1 MISTMNSTLI
11 GATAMASLTA
21 ALFFLRYWR
30 QSRDPLFAMFA
41 TAFGIDAAMRFVL
54 GFSPLSSEDE
64 PLYYIPRLIMFAL
77 IIIAIV
83 QKNRRR
89 SP

>member
-30 QSRDPLFAMFA
+30 QSRDSLFVMFA
-41 TAFGIDAAMRFVL
+41 IAFGIDAVMRFIL
-54 GFSPLSSEDE
+54 GVSPLSSEDE

>member
-1 MISTMNSTLI
+1 MMSTINATFI

-30 QSRDPLFAMFA
+30 QSRDPLFVMFA
-41 TAFGIDAAMRFVL
+41 IAFAIDAVMRFVL
-54 GFSPLSSEDE
+54 GFSPFSSEDE
-64 PLYYIPRLIMFAL
+64 PLYYVPRLITFAL

>member
-1 MISTMNSTLI
+1 V
-11 GATAMASLTA
+11 
-21 ALFFLRYWR
+21 
-30 QSRDPLFAMFA
+30 
-41 TAFGIDAAMRFVL
+41 MRFVL
-54 GFSPLSSEDE
+54 GFSPFSSEDE
-64 PLYYIPRLIMFAL
+64 PLYYVPRLITFAL

>member
-1 MISTMNSTLI
+1 MINSFNSTLI
-11 GATAMASLTA
+11 GASAMASLTA

-30 QSRDPLFAMFA
+30 QSRDPLFVMFA
-41 TAFGIDAAMRFVL
+41 IAFGIDAVMRFVL

-64 PLYYIPRLIMFAL
+64 PLYYVPRLITFAL